1 MVWCLKNYLEE
12 CLSIRCE
19 NQGGNPDHVFFLD
32 AGGLDN
38 LTTQVRQ
45 RVNGQVPLV
54 CQAGETVLGISTVG
68 LKENHQKLK
77 RH

>member
-1 MVWCLKNYLEE
+1 MVWCLKNYLKE

-19 NQGGNPDHVFFLD
+19 NQGCDSDHIFFLD
-32 AGGLDN
+32 AGGLDD

-45 RVNGQVPLV
+45 GVNGQVALV

-77 RH
+77 RR